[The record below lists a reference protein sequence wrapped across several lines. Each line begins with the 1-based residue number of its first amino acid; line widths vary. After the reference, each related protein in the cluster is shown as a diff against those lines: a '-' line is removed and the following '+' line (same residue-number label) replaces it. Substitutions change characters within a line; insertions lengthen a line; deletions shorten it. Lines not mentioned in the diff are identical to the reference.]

1 MFIDAD
7 TNKEDLVSK
16 ASFNKL
22 VDMAASITSMYGYGA
37 EGAPNHN
44 HVTLIDQHLSLT
56 RSPQGH
62 CSLTGSHPDMKLKQK
77 MFKKYNQKKKVLQKI
92 VMMMRKRNQTP
103 NLLLN

>member
-44 HVTLIDQHLSLT
+44 HVTLIDQHLS
-56 RSPQGH
+56 P
-62 CSLTGSHPDMKLKQK
+62 TGSHPDTVNTYLAT
-77 MFKKYNQKKKVLQKI
+77 I
-92 VMMMRKRNQTP
+92 VVQFNC
-103 NLLLN
+103 